1 VGNLG
6 LWFSLKETKTL
17 TEMDNSITS
26 KDDVRKQVCNTIAN
40 QHSWCA
46 TTCLPPTSRDTPI
59 FHYAF
64 CAVDRFTVLPEL
76 QDATTICLSPLRRVV
91 TDLLL
96 NETVIQQVKVLE
108 LIPGMHGQYS
118 EITKVDGEVKSV
130 SVLDPLETAV
140 DIFVVG
146 SMGVDK
152 KGHRVGKEGD
162 LTGIDFILS
171 NMGSSVKYVVTIVH
185 DCQVFDEIPTNIL
198 SKYDLPVDIIIT
210 PSRVIKVENKLGK
223 PSNPFW
229 SSLKRELIGKNY
241 NLKPAKDR
249 YVDKIQRSELK
260 SLETNL
266 NTSVD
271 GVGFVDTYVE
281 EVNVSKD
288 VFHERD
294 EANVEDEEHIEKKRV
309 EEPPR
314 PRVKRNQMNMASKF
328 KLDNIPSFVG
338 YPELKEKL
346 RSFGALPG
354 FCVVTLRCGS
364 AVVAF
369 KEKGEV
375 LLDKIKEGLEFG
387 NRKVKIEEV
396 DIVHEPKTNVKGD
409 IVNKKKEMEKIRAR
423 IIFEN
428 FQKLQEQNFAGVY
441 LGRLPVGISEGAIRN
456 ALEAQNL
463 IPVSLEMGYR
473 DRFAVAFFD
482 EKIEDLLSCLRGLSI
497 NGKKVQVKKYQPRTQ

>member
-1 VGNLG
+1 
-6 LWFSLKETKTL
+6 
-17 TEMDNSITS
+17 MDNSIGS
-26 KDDVRKQVCNTIAN
+26 KDDLRKQVCQTMAN

-108 LIPGMHGQYS
+108 LIPGMQGQYS
-118 EITKVDGEVKSV
+118 EITKVDGEVRSV
-130 SVLDPLETAV
+130 GVVDSLETPV

-171 NMGSSVKYVVTIVH
+171 NMGTSVKCVVTLVH
-185 DCQVFDEIPTNIL
+185 DCQVFDEIPTSIL

-210 PSRVIKVENKLGK
+210 PSRVIRVENKLRK

-229 SSLKRELIGKNY
+229 NSLKSELI
-241 NLKPAKDR
+241 
-249 YVDKIQRSELK
+249 DKISNNKPGEKNQGSDESK
-260 SLETNL
+260 SLETNKNL
-266 NTSVD
+266 S
-271 GVGFVDTYVE
+271 GEGFVVTNADVD
-281 EVNVSKD
+281 VSKVVYD
-288 VFHERD
+288 KNNG
-294 EANVEDEEHIEKKRV
+294 ANVEIEEHIEKLQ
-309 EEPPR
+309 EEGPPR
-314 PRVKRNQMNMASKF
+314 PKVKRNQMNMASKF

-338 YPELKEKL
+338 YPELKAKL

-375 LLDKIKEGLEFG
+375 LLEKLKEGLVFED
-387 NRKVKIEEV
+387 RKVKIEEV
-396 DIVHEPKTNVKGD
+396 DIVHDPKTNVKGD
-409 IVNKKKEMEKIRAR
+409 IANKKKEMDKIRAR
-423 IIFEN
+423 ILFEN
-428 FQKLQEQNFAGVY
+428 FQKLQEQKFAGVY
-441 LGRLPVGISEGAIRN
+441 LGRLPVGITECAIRN

-482 EKIEDLLSCLRGLSI
+482 EKLEELLSCLRGLSI
-497 NGKKVQVKKYQPRTQ
+497 NGKKILVKKYQPRTQLT

>member
-1 VGNLG
+1 
-6 LWFSLKETKTL
+6 
-17 TEMDNSITS
+17 
-26 KDDVRKQVCNTIAN
+26 VCYTMAN

-64 CAVDRFTVLPEL
+64 CAVDRFTVLSEL
-76 QDATTICLSPLRRVV
+76 QDANTICLSPLRRVV

-140 DIFVVG
+140 DIFVIG

-152 KGHRVGKEGD
+152 QGHRVGKEGD

-171 NMGSSVKYVVTIVH
+171 NMGTSVKYVVTIVH
-185 DCQVFDEIPTNIL
+185 DCQVFDEIPTSIL

-210 PSRVIKVENKLGK
+210 PSRVIKVENKLRK

-229 SSLKRELIGKNY
+229 SSLKSELIGKNY
-241 NLKPAKDR
+241 KLKPAKSCF
-249 YVDKIQRSELK
+249 VDKIQGFDKFISR
-260 SLETNL
+260 ETNM
-266 NTSVD
+266 NTGVD
-271 GVGFVDTYVE
+271 GDGFVDTNTNAE
-281 EVNVSKD
+281 EANVSKD
-288 VFHERD
+288 VFVVRD
-294 EANVEDEEHIEKKRV
+294 ETISDDGELAGKKR
-309 EEPPR
+309 EEGPPR

-338 YPELKEKL
+338 YPELKAKL

-375 LLDKIKEGLEFG
+375 LLDKIKEGLEFE

-441 LGRLPVGISEGAIRN
+441 LGRLPVGITEGAIRN

-482 EKIEDLLSCLRGLSI
+482 EKIEELLSCLRGLSI
-497 NGKKVQVKKYQPRTQ
+497 NGKKVQVKKYQPRTQNISSNQ

>member
-1 VGNLG
+1 
-6 LWFSLKETKTL
+6 
-17 TEMDNSITS
+17 M
-26 KDDVRKQVCNTIAN
+26 
-40 QHSWCA
+40 
-46 TTCLPPTSRDTPI
+46 
-59 FHYAF
+59 
-64 CAVDRFTVLPEL
+64 
-76 QDATTICLSPLRRVV
+76 
-91 TDLLL
+91 LL

-171 NMGSSVKYVVTIVH
+171 NMGTSVKYVVTIVH
-185 DCQVFDEIPTNIL
+185 DCQVFDEIPTKIL

-210 PSRVIKVENKLGK
+210 PSRVIKIGNKLRK
-223 PSNPFW
+223 PSNPYW
-229 SSLKRELIGKNY
+229 SSLKSELISKKF
-241 NLKPAKDR
+241 NLKPAEAH
-249 YVDKIQRSELK
+249 VVEKIQGIAESK
-260 SLETNL
+260 ILETNI
-266 NTSVD
+266 NMSVD
-271 GVGFVDTYVE
+271 RAGFVDANAE
-281 EVNVSKD
+281 EVYDSKD
-288 VFHERD
+288 VCVERC
-294 EANVEDEEHIEKKRV
+294 EALVEDEAHVEKKRV
-309 EEPPR
+309 EEPSR

-338 YPELKEKL
+338 YPELKAKL

-409 IVNKKKEMEKIRAR
+409 IVNKKKEMDKMRAR

-441 LGRLPVGISEGAIRN
+441 FGRLPVGITEVAIRY
-456 ALEAQNL
+456 ALEALNF

-482 EKIEDLLSCLRGLSI
+482 EEMEELLSCLRGLSI
-497 NGKKVQVKKYQPRTQ
+497 NGKKVQVKQYQPRTH

>member
-1 VGNLG
+1 
-6 LWFSLKETKTL
+6 
-17 TEMDNSITS
+17 
-26 KDDVRKQVCNTIAN
+26 VCYTMAN

-64 CAVDRFTVLPEL
+64 CAVDRFTVLSEL
-76 QDATTICLSPLRRVV
+76 QDANTICLSPLRRVV

-152 KGHRVGKEGD
+152 QGHRVGKEGD

-171 NMGSSVKYVVTIVH
+171 NMGTSVKYVVTIVH
-185 DCQVFDEIPTNIL
+185 DCQVFDEIPTSIL

-210 PSRVIKVENKLGK
+210 PSRVIKVENKLRK

-229 SSLKRELIGKNY
+229 SSLKSELIGKNY
-241 NLKPAKDR
+241 NLKPAKICF
-249 YVDKIQRSELK
+249 VDKIQGF
-260 SLETNL
+260 ETNM
-266 NTSVD
+266 NTGVD
-271 GVGFVDTYVE
+271 GDGFVDTNAE
-281 EVNVSKD
+281 ESNVSKD
-288 VFHERD
+288 VFVERD
-294 EANVEDEEHIEKKRV
+294 ETIAEDGELVGKKR
-309 EEPPR
+309 EEGPPR

-338 YPELKEKL
+338 YPELKAKL

-375 LLDKIKEGLEFG
+375 LLDKIKEGLEFE

-441 LGRLPVGISEGAIRN
+441 LGRLPVGITEGAIRN

-482 EKIEDLLSCLRGLSI
+482 EKIEELLSCLRGLSI
-497 NGKKVQVKKYQPRTQ
+497 SGKKVQVKKYQPRTQNISSNQ

>member
-1 VGNLG
+1 L
-6 LWFSLKETKTL
+6 LDSLLQEI
-17 TEMDNSITS
+17 MDHSITS
-26 KDDVRKQVCNTIAN
+26 KDDVRKQVCYTMAN

-64 CAVDRFTVLPEL
+64 CAVDRFTVLSEL
-76 QDATTICLSPLRRVV
+76 QDANTICLSPLRRVV

-152 KGHRVGKEGD
+152 QGHRVGKEGD

-171 NMGSSVKYVVTIVH
+171 NMGTSVKYVVTIVH
-185 DCQVFDEIPTNIL
+185 DCQVFDEIPTSIL

-210 PSRVIKVENKLGK
+210 PSRVIKVENKLRK

-229 SSLKRELIGKNY
+229 SSLKSELIGKNY
-241 NLKPAKDR
+241 NLKPAKSCF
-249 YVDKIQRSELK
+249 VDKIQGFDKFISR
-260 SLETNL
+260 ETNI
-266 NTSVD
+266 NTGVD
-271 GVGFVDTYVE
+271 GDGFVDTNAE
-281 EVNVSKD
+281 EANVSKD
-288 VFHERD
+288 VFVERD
-294 EANVEDEEHIEKKRV
+294 ETIAEDGELVGKKR
-309 EEPPR
+309 EEGPPR

-338 YPELKEKL
+338 YPELKAKL

-375 LLDKIKEGLEFG
+375 LLDKIKEGLEFE

-441 LGRLPVGISEGAIRN
+441 LGRLPVGITEGAIRN

-482 EKIEDLLSCLRGLSI
+482 EKIEELLSCLRGLSI
-497 NGKKVQVKKYQPRTQ
+497 NGKKVQVKKYQPRTQNISSNQ

>member
-1 VGNLG
+1 
-6 LWFSLKETKTL
+6 
-17 TEMDNSITS
+17 
-26 KDDVRKQVCNTIAN
+26 VCYTMAN

-64 CAVDRFTVLPEL
+64 CAVDRFTVLSEL
-76 QDATTICLSPLRRVV
+76 QDANTICLSPLRRVV

-152 KGHRVGKEGD
+152 QGHRVGKEGD

-171 NMGSSVKYVVTIVH
+171 NMGTSVKYVVTIVH
-185 DCQVFDEIPTNIL
+185 DCQVFDEIPTSIL

-210 PSRVIKVENKLGK
+210 PSRVIKVENKLRK

-229 SSLKRELIGKNY
+229 SSLKSELIGKNY
-241 NLKPAKDR
+241 NLKPAKICF
-249 YVDKIQRSELK
+249 VDKIQGF
-260 SLETNL
+260 ETNM
-266 NTSVD
+266 NTGVD
-271 GVGFVDTYVE
+271 GDGFVDTNAE
-281 EVNVSKD
+281 ESNVSKD
-288 VFHERD
+288 VFVERD
-294 EANVEDEEHIEKKRV
+294 ETIAEDGELVGKKR
-309 EEPPR
+309 EEGPPR

-338 YPELKEKL
+338 YPELKAKL

-375 LLDKIKEGLEFG
+375 LLDKIKEGLEFE

-441 LGRLPVGISEGAIRN
+441 LGRLPVGITEGAIRN

-482 EKIEDLLSCLRGLSI
+482 EKIEELLSCLRGLSI
-497 NGKKVQVKKYQPRTQ
+497 NGKKVQVKKYQPRTQNISSNQ

>member
-1 VGNLG
+1 
-6 LWFSLKETKTL
+6 
-17 TEMDNSITS
+17 
-26 KDDVRKQVCNTIAN
+26 VCYTMAN

-64 CAVDRFTVLPEL
+64 CAVDRFTVLSEL
-76 QDATTICLSPLRRVV
+76 QDANTICLSPLRRVV

-152 KGHRVGKEGD
+152 QGHRVGKEGD

-171 NMGSSVKYVVTIVH
+171 NMGTTVKYVVTIVH
-185 DCQVFDEIPTNIL
+185 DCQVFDEIPTSIL

-210 PSRVIKVENKLGK
+210 PSRVIKVGNKLRK
-223 PSNPFW
+223 PSNPLW
-229 SSLKRELIGKNY
+229 SSLKSDLIGKNY
-241 NLKPAKDR
+241 NLKPAESCF
-249 YVDKIQRSELK
+249 VDKIQGFDFK
-260 SLETNL
+260 SRETNM
-266 NTSVD
+266 NTRVD
-271 GVGFVDTYVE
+271 GDGFVDTNAE
-281 EVNVSKD
+281 ETNVSKD
-288 VFHERD
+288 VFVERD
-294 EANVEDEEHIEKKRV
+294 ETIAEDGELVGKKR
-309 EEPPR
+309 EEGPPR

-338 YPELKEKL
+338 YPELKAKL

-375 LLDKIKEGLEFG
+375 LLDKIKEGLEFE

-441 LGRLPVGISEGAIRN
+441 LGRLPVGITEGVIRN

-482 EKIEDLLSCLRGLSI
+482 EKIEELLSCLRGLSI
-497 NGKKVQVKKYQPRTQ
+497 NGKKVQVKKYQPRTKNISSNQ